1 MLSTTLLSFRLP
13 SIRNCRE
20 SQKKLSMKA
29 VTVALTRELGANSKL
44 SNLLSSSV
52 DIECLEIPCI
62 QFELGPGAADLEKDG
77 FLESFDIITI
87 TSPQAASVFIDS
99 WKKAGNPTGFKIV
112 TVGKGTSKP
121 LIENGLIP
129 AFEPSDSTA
138 VTLAAELPET
148 LGKRVLYPSSA
159 LADNKLVSGL
169 QSRDFAVLLTSID
182 QLHKTS

>member
-1 MLSTTLLSFRLP
+1 MISSCAISYLVHFVKYEARCPTHLVRSGRDKRAAY
-13 SIRNCRE
+13 I
-20 SQKKLSMKA
+20 
-29 VTVALTRELGANSKL
+29 VVITVE
-44 SNLLSSSV
+44 
-52 DIECLEIPCI
+52 
-62 QFELGPGAADLEKDG
+62 
-77 FLESFDIITI
+77 
-87 TSPQAASVFIDS
+87 AASVFIDS